1 LNGGVGCGK
10 TLLATSLYDCIPLR
24 KNSYHFHEFML
35 DIHARIHSKRSAEHK
50 IRSVA
55 LDISNDTE
63 FLYLDEIQIT
73 DITDALLI
81 RSLFQ
86 HLFSRGT
93 ILLLTSNRRPE
104 KLYENGLQ
112 YELFQ
117 PVVPLLREYCRV
129 YEMDATRDY
138 RMLNS
143 ESEKRKVYLS
153 DSYEFD
159 DLWETLTNGEFPV
172 REDRVPVYGG
182 SRYLSVP
189 MAIKEKGICYF
200 SFNQLC
206 DRPLSEADY
215 IALCNRF
222 HTIFLRD
229 IPVIDPINMRNQ
241 SRRFR
246 SFIDQAY
253 RCKVKLVMNAPVP
266 INQLFVRN
274 GSNPSI
280 VTEEMFESERIESRL
295 QEMITDQYLESA
307 WEPSR

>member
-200 SFNQLC
+200 S
-206 DRPLSEADY
+206 
-215 IALCNRF
+215 
-222 HTIFLRD
+222 
-229 IPVIDPINMRNQ
+229 
-241 SRRFR
+241 
-246 SFIDQAY
+246 Y